1 MMQATPRGIPLPLY
15 TQVLIAVT
23 CGALL
28 GVVFGQEPYL
38 GGVRNEQ
45 LGRLGLLVVTLLKM
59 LAIPLIF
66 FAILDAL
73 ICTSL
78 PMRQGG
84 KLLVICLVNVSVAMT
99 IGLVLMNTWQPGLT
113 WYGHVDELLHLVPG
127 SSSSAV
133 NLAAVQA
140 GSQSPI
146 ESLASYIPGTIMAP
160 FSSNNIIGIVLL
172 ALVIGVLLRRLR
184 ANADQGS
191 GAI

>member
-1 MMQATPRGIPLPLY
+1 MQATPRWFSLPLY

-38 GGVRNEQ
+38 GGLRNEQ
-45 LGRLGLLVVTLLKM
+45 LGRLGLFVVTLLKM

-73 ICTSL
+73 IRTSL

-99 IGLVLMNTWQPGLT
+99 IGLVLMNTWQPGRT
-113 WYGHVDELLHLVPG
+113 WYGHVDELLHLVPVAPP
-127 SSSSAV
+127 SAV
-133 NLAAVQA
+133 NLAAVQT

-146 ESLASYIPGTIMAP
+146 EYLASYIPRTIMAP
-160 FSSNNIIGIVLL
+160 FSATTSSASCFLPW
-172 ALVIGVLLRRLR
+172 
-184 ANADQGS
+184 
-191 GAI
+191 